1 MSIANVAG
9 PIALVGS
16 GEYLSQMRGI
26 EGGLL
31 QGRAPKYVQ
40 LATASVPD
48 GPDVVE
54 RWHQLGRAQA
64 QALGVD
70 AVIVPVASVADAN
83 DPAYVE
89 MISGAGLIYLSGG
102 NPGFLADT
110 LRDSAVWRA
119 IVTQWQGG
127 AALAG
132 CSAGAMAMTSWIPS
146 IRHPRE
152 GGTEG
157 LGLLQ
162 HVRVIP
168 HFDRFGARIPDIVT
182 RFLLPNEDN
191 IAVIGIDEDTAI
203 IGGVEN
209 WAVAGEQSA
218 WLLTHNGREQFPPGS
233 TVNTPLSAATLN

>member
-1 MSIANVAG
+1 MSIPNGPG

-16 GEYLSQMRGI
+16 GEYLSQMRDI
-26 EGGLL
+26 EGSLL
-31 QGRAPKYVQ
+31 EGRAPKYVQ

-48 GPDVVE
+48 GPEVVE

-64 QALGVD
+64 AALGVE
-70 AVIVPVASVADAN
+70 AVIVPVETVADAN
-83 DPAYVE
+83 NPTFVE

-110 LRDSAVWRA
+110 LRGSAIWDA
-119 IVTQWQGG
+119 IVTQWRGG

-157 LGLLQ
+157 LGLLK

-182 RFLLPNEDN
+182 RFLLPNESN

-203 IGGVEN
+203 TGGLEN
-209 WAVAGEQSA
+209 WAVVGEQSA
-218 WLLTHNGREQFPPGS
+218 WLLTHEGREQFRPGS
-233 TVNTPLSAATLN
+233 FITTPQTDPLSN